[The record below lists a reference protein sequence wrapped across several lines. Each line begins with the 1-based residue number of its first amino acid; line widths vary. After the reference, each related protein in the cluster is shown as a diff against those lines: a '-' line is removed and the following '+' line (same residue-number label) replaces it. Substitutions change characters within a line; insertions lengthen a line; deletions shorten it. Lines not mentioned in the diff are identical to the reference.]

1 MKSTQTALKCKICSD
16 YGYTHTLFS
25 GNLVL
30 EKKCN
35 CKEKF
40 LNKIEDNSI
49 RNNLKKN
56 FLGK

>member
-1 MKSTQTALKCKICSD
+1 MKSTQTALKCKICSG

-40 LNKIEDNSI
+40 LNKIKDNSI
-49 RNNLKKN
+49 RNNL
-56 FLGK
+56 